1 MGAVALPEP
10 RTLPDPRTLL
20 RDIAA
25 YARPRTSRSLVEL
38 ALTAIPFALFLALM
52 WVGIG
57 AGYWIALL
65 LAVPAGVMLVRLFMI
80 QHDCGHGSFFRRRA
94 ANDWLG
100 RVLGVL
106 TVTPYDY
113 FKRSHALHHART
125 GNLDH
130 RGIGDVATL
139 TVREYQARSRWGRF
153 VYRVYRNPVVLF
165 GIGPAYLF
173 FLQYRLPVG
182 LMRGGWR
189 PWMSTMATNAAL
201 ALFIGAAIW
210 WLGALQFL
218 LVYVP
223 VVIVASTIGVWLFY
237 VQHQFE
243 GTQWDRD
250 EDWSFHEAALHGSS
264 HYDLPGV
271 LRWLTAN
278 IGIHHI
284 HHLSSRIPFYRLGKV
299 LRDRPELRAVSRL
312 TLRQSLR
319 TVTLALWD
327 EEQRRLVTFRQAK
340 ALRPL

>member
-1 MGAVALPEP
+1 MGALA
-10 RTLPDPRTLL
+10 LPDPRSLL

-25 YARPRTSRSLVEL
+25 YAKPQTGRSLLEL
-38 ALTAIPFALFLALM
+38 AVTAIPFLLLLTAM
-52 WVGIG
+52 WVAVG

-80 QHDCGHGSFFRRRA
+80 QHDCGHGSFFPRRA

-100 RVLGVL
+100 RVLGVFTL
-106 TVTPYDY
+106 TPYDY
-113 FKRSHALHHART
+113 FKRSHAMHHART

-139 TVREYQARSRWGRF
+139 TVREYQEKSRWGRL
-153 VYRVYRNPVVLF
+153 VYRLYRNPVILF

-173 FLQYRLPVG
+173 ILQYRLPVG
-182 LMRGGWR
+182 LMRSGWR
-189 PWMSTMATNAAL
+189 PWMSTMATNVALVAFVAL
-201 ALFIGAAIW
+201 AIW
-210 WLGALQFL
+210 ALGAVQFL

-223 VVIVASTIGVWLFY
+223 VLIVASTIGVWLFY

-243 GTQWDRD
+243 GAHWDRD
-250 EDWSFHEAALHGSS
+250 ENWSFHEAALHGSS

-284 HHLSSRIPFYRLGKV
+284 HHLSSRIPFYRLDNV

-312 TLRQSLR
+312 TLRESLR

-327 EEQRRLVTFRQAK
+327 EDQRRLVTFRQAK
-340 ALRPL
+340 ALRTGQPAAA

>member
-1 MGAVALPEP
+1 MGALA
-10 RTLPDPRTLL
+10 LPDPQTLL

-38 ALTAIPFALFLALM
+38 TITAVPFVLLLSLM
-52 WVGIG
+52 WVAVGS
-57 AGYWIALL
+57 GYWLALL
-65 LAVPAGVMLVRLFMI
+65 LALPAGVMLVRLFMI

-100 RVLGVL
+100 RVLSVVTL
-106 TVTPYDY
+106 TPYGY
-113 FKRSHALHHART
+113 FRRSHAMHHART

-130 RGIGDVATL
+130 RGIGDVSTL
-139 TVREYQARSRWGRF
+139 TVREYQGRSRSGRF
-153 VYRVYRNPVVLF
+153 VYRVYRNPIVLF

-173 FLQYRLPVG
+173 LLQYRLPVG
-182 LMRGGWR
+182 LMHGGWR
-189 PWMSTMATNAAL
+189 PWMSTMATNAVL
-201 ALFIGAAIW
+201 ALFVALAIW
-210 WLGALQFL
+210 WLGAAQFL
-218 LVYVP
+218 LVYLP
-223 VVIVASTIGVWLFY
+223 VMIVAATIGVWLFY

-243 GTQWDRD
+243 GTHWDRD

-327 EEQRRLVTFRQAK
+327 EDQRRLVTFRQAK
-340 ALRPL
+340 AARAG